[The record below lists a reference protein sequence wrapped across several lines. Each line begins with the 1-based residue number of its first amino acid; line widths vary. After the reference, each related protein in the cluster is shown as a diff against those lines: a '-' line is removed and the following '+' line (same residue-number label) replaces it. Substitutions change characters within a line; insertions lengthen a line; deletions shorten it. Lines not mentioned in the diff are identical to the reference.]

1 LSNDDLTAQAT
12 VFFLAGFD
20 TSSSAT
26 SYVCWELAANPDVQE
41 KVQQEIDQVLG
52 KYEEKVTHEA
62 LKDMK
67 FLDCVFKG
75 EFLEEDNFYQAS
87 F

>member
-1 LSNDDLTAQAT
+1 LSHDDLTAQAT

-26 SYVCWELAANPDVQE
+26 SYACWELAANPEAQDR
-41 KVQQEIDQVLG
+41 VQQEIDEVLG
-52 KYEEKVTHEA
+52 NYEEKVTYEA
-62 LKDMK
+62 LKEMK
-67 FLDCVFKG
+67 FLDCIING
-75 EFLEEDNFYQAS
+75 IFLYQNNVYQAQ

>member
-1 LSNDDLTAQAT
+1 LSHDDLTAQAT

-26 SYVCWELAANPDVQE
+26 SYACWELAENPDVQE
-41 KVQQEIDQVLG
+41 RVQQEIDQVLG
-52 KYEEKVTHEA
+52 KYEEKVTYEA
-62 LKDMK
+62 LKEMK
-67 FLDCVFKG
+67 FLDCVINGK
-75 EFLEEDNFYQAS
+75 FLEEDAFD